1 MATLGVKLPITRDN
15 VHGYTMIDNFHSLIK
30 QNLKMLILTDPGE
43 RVMVPDFGVGIK
55 SYLFENFSETT
66 FTDIENNIKEQTAK
80 YLPIVSI
87 TRLNFDNSV
96 QDAST
101 LQISLEYFIPAL
113 GLKDLLEFTI

>member
-1 MATLGVKLPITRDN
+1 
-15 VHGYTMIDNFHSLIK
+15 
-30 QNLKMLILTDPGE
+30 MLILTDPGE